1 MATRIGIISNQLFGK
16 GFEIGLFDTIKG
28 LLGGDGLQGVLESTG
43 LGEHV
48 EGLLGEGSA
57 LADNFGVDLGQ
68 VTESLSVDGIADSL
82 PSGLGDVAA
91 TRSVAHRHRLTADLP
106 APMSEGAHVV
116 ASLIASRSGTQR

>member
-1 MATRIGIISNQLFGK
+1 M
-16 GFEIGLFDTIKG
+16 GLFDTIKG

-68 VTESLSVDGIADSL
+68 MTESLGVDGIADSL
-82 PSGLGDVAA
+82 PGGLGDVADNA
-91 TRSVAHRHRLTADLP
+91 LGGLTDI
-106 APMSEGAHVV
+106 AP
-116 ASLIASRSGTQR
+116 